1 MVVILGRLDEVKNQ
15 FEIIKGVREGQ
26 TECLS
31 KLKENTHKLESIFAQ
46 IDRIEKFIEIVQV
59 NMTEVELKVIQAEKE
74 LGNNLI
80 LKALGGNPLN
90 LLRRK
95 PREEIEEKPKWE
107 PPKVILTEYFFE
119 KNIEAVNPNIS

>member
-1 MVVILGRLDEVKNQ
+1 MVIILGRLDEVKNQ
-15 FEIIKGVREGQ
+15 VEIIKGVREGQ
-26 TECLS
+26 LESLS

-46 IDRIEKFIEIVQV
+46 IDQIEKFIEIVQG
-59 NMTEVELKVIQAEKE
+59 NMSEVELKVTQAEKE

-80 LKALGGNPLN
+80 LKALSGNPLN

-95 PREEIEEKPKWE
+95 PREEIEERPKWE
-107 PPKVILTEYFFE
+107 PPRIVLTESFFE